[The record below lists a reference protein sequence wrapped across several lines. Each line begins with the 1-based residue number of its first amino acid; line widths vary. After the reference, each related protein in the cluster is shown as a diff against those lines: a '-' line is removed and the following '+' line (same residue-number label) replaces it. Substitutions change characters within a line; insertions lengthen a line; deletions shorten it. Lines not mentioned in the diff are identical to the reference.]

1 MEAEA
6 VNNKVAHDILA
17 DLIKKGHAVQDADG
31 NVSVPSASKV
41 KNPSN

>member
-6 VNNKVAHDILA
+6 ANNKVAHDILA
-17 DLIKKGHAVQDADG
+17 DLIKKGHAEMDENG
-31 NVSVPSASKV
+31 NVSVPSASKQ